1 MDENKKV
8 KIAVENI
15 KQVQVDRMIQRK
27 QDNQAQLEAYRQMC
41 EYIKA
46 RFQNEKTTPTRND
59 INVMEVLKK
68 IVESGWIIQVIEMK
82 QIIEFL

>member
-1 MDENKKV
+1 
-8 KIAVENI
+8 
-15 KQVQVDRMIQRK
+15 MIQRK

-41 EYIKA
+41 DFIKS
-46 RFQNEKTTPTRND
+46 RFQNEKITPSRSD

-82 QIIEFL
+82 QIIAFLDLKKAMIEG